1 MDSIIMQVIVMFSI
15 VIFMSLL
22 TIVSATMQ

>member
-22 TIVSATMQ
+22 TILSAAMQ

>member
-22 TIVSATMQ
+22 TILSATMQ